1 MQLQIDPVLISSQRE
16 RVPAEEWQARTDLA
30 ACYRLMVH
38 FRMTDLIY
46 THISARIP
54 GTEQILIN
62 GFGLM
67 FDEVTASNLVKIDL
81 DGTIVDDPTG
91 LGINNAGYVI
101 HSAVHGARPDVA
113 CVIHAH
119 TSAQMAVSADE
130 EGLLPLTQHAMRF
143 YGRIGYH
150 DYEGIALDASER
162 ERLVADLGS
171 HDALILRNHGTL
183 TCGTT
188 VGAAF
193 TNMYYLERACQAQVM
208 AQSTGRPLRMP
219 SQASI
224 DNTVA
229 IFARASNT
237 RAGRD
242 WGALQRLA
250 DREYPDYR
258 T

>member
-1 MQLQIDPVLISSQRE
+1 MLQVDPLRISSQRD
-16 RVPAEEWQARTDLA
+16 RVTAEEWQARKELA

-38 FRMTDLIY
+38 YRMTDMVY

-62 GFGLM
+62 AFGLM
-67 FDEVTASNLVKIDL
+67 FEEVTASNLVKIDL

-91 LGINNAGYVI
+91 LGVNNAGYVI

-119 TSAQMAVSADE
+119 TSAQMAVSCEE

-150 DYEGIALDASER
+150 DYEGIALDPAER
-162 ERLVADLGS
+162 ERLVADLS
-171 HDALILRNHGTL
+171 THEALILRNHGTL
-183 TCGTT
+183 ALGAT

-219 SQASI
+219 SLASI
-224 DNTVA
+224 ENTVA
-229 IFARASNT
+229 IFARPSNV
-237 RAGRD
+237 RADRD
-242 WGALQRLA
+242 WGALLRLVE
-250 DREYPDYR
+250 REHPDYCS
-258 T
+258 